1 MISNRRSRQEAVSP
15 QGAKYGIV
23 TSAQNA
29 LSAEQFEIKAQRRIA
44 LENFEVVS
52 FEKKYHQEALNQAAC
67 QWTIVF

>member
-23 TSAQNA
+23 TNSQNA
-29 LSAEQFEIKAQRRIA
+29 LSAEQYEIEAQRKIA

-52 FEKKYHQEALNQAAC
+52 FEKKSSRGLNQAAC
-67 QWTIVF
+67 QLTILF